1 MFSPDCQ
8 SAQSSRSA
16 AGYLPPRMS
25 SPRFRWWRTALWV
38 VALSGVAVLAVRAL
52 VGDVYYVDSR
62 SMAPTLHGAARGG
75 EYVFVRFDRAS
86 PLERFDL
93 VVVQRPGDDR
103 PLVKRVV
110 ALGGETVQ
118 LAGGDLL
125 FDGRVLPPDA
135 PRAPWIELF
144 DSRGDAFEQHFSTA
158 RFPAPWTQSSAGQ
171 LVDVQGARA
180 AEAEYKRGALD
191 EFREPSGERGG
202 GRRHVSDLALELELR
217 TEGVWRA
224 LRLRLSEEGDRF
236 DLVLEPAAQ
245 PGRVRARIERRVV
258 ARLSF
263 EVLVERELDFDFSAP
278 HRLCFANID
287 NRLRFDLD
295 DERGA
300 LAFDYP
306 ENTPMSGQ
314 ESGFQHQLPR
324 AAFGGENLR
333 AQITRVRLLRDLS
346 WADLGRF
353 AVNGPLVL
361 APEEL
366 FLLGDNSSESLDSR
380 EWGPARQSW
389 RVGKP
394 LAVVWPP
401 SRWRWLDARAP

>member
-1 MFSPDCQ
+1 
-8 SAQSSRSA
+8 
-16 AGYLPPRMS
+16 MS
-25 SPRFRWWRTALWV
+25 SPTFRWWRAALWA

-62 SMAPTLHGAARGG
+62 SMAPTLHGAARDG
-75 EYVFVRFDRAS
+75 EYVFVRFDRES

-93 VVVQRPGDDR
+93 VVVQRPGDER

-125 FDGRVLPPDA
+125 LDGRILPPDA

-144 DSRGDAFEQHFSTA
+144 DSRRDVFDQHFSTA
-158 RFPAPWTQSSAGQ
+158 RFPAPWSQGSSGLQ
-171 LVDVQGARA
+171 VDVQGARA
-180 AEAEYKRGALD
+180 AEAEFKRGALD

-217 TEGVWRA
+217 TEGMWRA

-245 PGRVRARIERRVV
+245 LGRVRARIERRVV

-278 HRLCFANID
+278 HRLTFANID

-300 LAFDYP
+300 LAFDYA

-333 AQITRVRLLRDLS
+333 AQITRVRLFRDLS

-401 SRWRWLDARAP
+401 SRWRWLEARAP

>member
-1 MFSPDCQ
+1 MS
-8 SAQSSRSA
+8 
-16 AGYLPPRMS
+16 LPS
-25 SPRFRWWRTALWV
+25 FRWWRAALWL
-38 VALSGVAVLAVRAL
+38 VALSGVALLATRAF
-52 VGDVYYVDSR
+52 VGDVYYVDSG

-75 EYVFVRFDRAS
+75 EYAFVRFDRSA

-93 VVVQRPGDDR
+93 VVVQRPGDAR

-110 ALGGETVQ
+110 ALGGESVQ
-118 LAGGDLL
+118 LVGGDLL
-125 FDGRVLPPDA
+125 VDGRLLPPAA

-144 DSRGDAFEQHFSTA
+144 DSRRDALEQYFSTA
-158 RFPAPWTQSSAGQ
+158 RYPTPWTQVLTGL
-171 LVDVQGARA
+171 LVDAQGARA

-202 GRRHVSDLALELELR
+202 GRRHVSDLALELELL

-236 DLVLEPAAQ
+236 DLVLEPVAQ
-245 PGRVRARIERRVV
+245 LGRVRARLERRVV

-263 EVLVERELDFDFSAP
+263 ETLAETELDFDLNAP
-278 HRLCFANID
+278 HRLTFANID

-295 DERGA
+295 EQVGA
-300 LAFDYP
+300 LTFDYA

-324 AAFGGENLR
+324 AAFGGESLR
-333 AQITRVRLLRDLS
+333 AQITRVRLFRDLS

-361 APEEL
+361 APGEL

-380 EWGPARQSW
+380 EWGPARESW
-389 RVGKP
+389 RVGTP

-401 SRWRWLDARAP
+401 SRWRWLTPRAP